1 MIFGHGSKKKKQ
13 KENGKGKG
21 GRRPGS
27 YWRRSR
33 PEANQRWQVE
43 NGGWA
48 SQVEKGWA
56 GQAARSMGLGQVNS
70 EIAGLGWVGGGISWA
85 RLGGSTAV
93 WVLRESER

>member
-1 MIFGHGSKKKKQ
+1 MIFGHGSKKKRQ

-21 GRRPGS
+21 GRRLGS

-56 GQAARSMGLGQVNS
+56 G
-70 EIAGLGWVGGGISWA
+70 
-85 RLGGSTAV
+85 
-93 WVLRESER
+93 